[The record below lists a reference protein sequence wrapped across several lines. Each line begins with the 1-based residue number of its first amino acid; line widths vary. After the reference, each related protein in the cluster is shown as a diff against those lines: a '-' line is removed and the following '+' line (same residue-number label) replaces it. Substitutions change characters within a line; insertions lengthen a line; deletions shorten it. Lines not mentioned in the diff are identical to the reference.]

1 MTLLDVA
8 RPHSFNMANSLRCG
22 ATLRSCRGVDNLPR
36 GDLPISAMAAHMHRM
51 MIPRLRVALGLS
63 VVAAALVLGTAF
75 ASEWYGGLVP
85 CALCLVERWPYR
97 IAIAIGLIG
106 LVLPR
111 WLARVALALVAL
123 TMVGAAATAVVHVG
137 VELLWWPSPLPE
149 CAAPHF
155 SGGSIAQRLASMPLT
170 PSKACDEP
178 TYLIAW
184 LPVSMAEMNL
194 ICALALGAAITM
206 FLRSTSR
213 SDP

>member
-1 MTLLDVA
+1 
-8 RPHSFNMANSLRCG
+8 
-22 ATLRSCRGVDNLPR
+22 
-36 GDLPISAMAAHMHRM
+36 MHRM

-63 VVAAALVLGTAF
+63 VLAAALVLGTAF

-97 IAIAIGLIG
+97 IA
-106 LVLPR
+106 
-111 WLARVALALVAL
+111 LARLALALVAI
-123 TMVGAAATAVVHVG
+123 TMLAAAATAVVHVG
-137 VELLWWPSPLPE
+137 VERLWWPSPLPE

-170 PSKACDEP
+170 PSKSCDEP
-178 TYLIAW
+178 TYLIPW

-194 ICALALGAAITM
+194 ICALVLCAAVTM

-213 SDP
+213 SSP